1 MDCTQVVYAED
12 YYDLIIEEGEL
23 KSFEGIFSCIQKIND
38 LYYVG
43 YLNSAGMPE
52 FSVRNYSYTGT
63 PNLYTT
69 VDVEAM
75 EASEVIQIQNQPAL
89 SLKGQGVLIGIID
102 TGIDYQNQVF
112 RYADGSTRIAAIWDQ
127 TIAAGPAPEGFFYGA
142 EYRAAQINQALSS
155 ENSLELV
162 PTQDSEGH
170 GTYVASLA
178 AGNENRS
185 EGFLGAAPLALLAV
199 VKLKTAKQYLRDYF
213 FAPGNMTVFQENDI
227 MAGVAYLDALARE
240 LNMPLSLC
248 VGLGSNQGNHGGT
261 GPLSGLL
268 DSFVTKRMR
277 TACVAAG
284 NEANKQ
290 HHYYGNVLQD
300 GAYDTVEINVGQN
313 VSGFF
318 MELWSME
325 QEIFT
330 VEVISP
336 TGDSTGKIGANV
348 NAWQHKFVFDNT
360 NVVLD
365 KNITFVRN
373 DYRLVFMR
381 FVTPSPG
388 IWTVRVYGEKVFN
401 GNFHIWL
408 PMEEL
413 MKGRVYFLQSNPDTT
428 ITVPANSRFPI
439 TVGGYNIANNSIFL
453 DSGRGYTIS
462 GGVKPDLVAPAVEIL
477 GAGVQN
483 QFVSRTGTCG
493 AAAIT
498 TGAVALILEWALV
511 RGNDTGI
518 TSGDIKSML
527 VRGAARDNER
537 LYPNREWGYG
547 RLDLYGALAT
557 LRNV

>member
-1 MDCTQVVYAED
+1 M
-12 YYDLIIEEGEL
+12 
-23 KSFEGIFSCIQKIND
+23 
-38 LYYVG
+38 
-43 YLNSAGMPE
+43 
-52 FSVRNYSYTGT
+52 
-63 PNLYTT
+63 
-69 VDVEAM
+69 
-75 EASEVIQIQNQPAL
+75 
-89 SLKGQGVLIGIID
+89 
-102 TGIDYQNQVF
+102 
-112 RYADGSTRIAAIWDQ
+112 
-127 TIAAGPAPEGFFYGA
+127 
-142 EYRAAQINQALSS
+142 
-155 ENSLELV
+155 
-162 PTQDSEGH
+162 
-170 GTYVASLA
+170 
-178 AGNENRS
+178 
-185 EGFLGAAPLALLAV
+185 
-199 VKLKTAKQYLRDYF
+199 
-213 FAPGNMTVFQENDI
+213 
-227 MAGVAYLDALARE
+227 
-240 LNMPLSLC
+240 
-248 VGLGSNQGNHGGT
+248 
-261 GPLSGLL
+261 
-268 DSFVTKRMR
+268 
-277 TACVAAG
+277 
-284 NEANKQ
+284 
-290 HHYYGNVLQD
+290 
-300 GAYDTVEINVGQN
+300 
-313 VSGFF
+313 
-318 MELWSME
+318 
-325 QEIFT
+325 
-330 VEVISP
+330 
-336 TGDSTGKIGANV
+336 